1 MVAPAVRRLTRAAI
15 VLLMVAAP
23 TIWYACSESAPDS
36 PAGPSVVPSVLHR
49 GNVTD
54 LRGALAALR
63 RYAPELLNTPGV
75 VGTAV
80 TKLPAGRAGA
90 LILAERAGV
99 TRLPATLDG
108 VPVTVRVTGRIMA
121 FSDPT
126 RRIRPAQPGFSVGH
140 PLITAG
146 TIGAR
151 VRDALGRVYVLSN
164 NHVLA
169 NSNNASIGD
178 PEYQPGPYDGGTAA
192 DQIAT
197 LTDFQTISFASNGNN
212 TIDAAIA
219 LSSTDVL
226 DNAVPSDEGY
236 GMPNSTIY
244 GDADGDGFFDDRD
257 GLLGLDVQK
266 FGRTTHLTHGQIT
279 GVNATVIICY
289 QVSGCS
295 CVKSARYVDQLIIS
309 PGTFSGGGDSGS
321 LIVTDDGS
329 LNPVALLFAGS
340 SSVTIA
346 NRIDLVLNRFGVTID
361 GFAPPPPGPFTDL
374 AVTSA
379 SGPSTV
385 VNTTA
390 TVTVTVKNFGNQ
402 DVSGFDVALEDT
414 TDHVTVGTQTVAGL
428 VAGATTNLA
437 FAWTPS
443 SAGDHVLVGKHTL
456 SDDKASNNQRFAT
469 IPVAAAVTDVAV
481 SSISP
486 SGALIEGHV
495 VDVAVTVTNVGN
507 QNVASSFDVTLQDST
522 AGVTIGTQTVSGLAV
537 GARTTLTFGWDLTG
551 GTLGGH
557 TLVSTPTL
565 TGDNA

>member
-1 MVAPAVRRLTRAAI
+1 MVAVRTLTRAAS

-36 PAGPSVVPSVLHR
+36 PAGPSVRPSVLPR

-63 RYAPELLNTPGV
+63 RYALELLKTPGV

-80 TKLPAGRAGA
+80 TTLPDGRAGV
-90 LILAERAGV
+90 LILAERTGV
-99 TRLPATLDG
+99 TRLPDTLDG
-108 VPVTVRVTGRIMA
+108 VPVKVRVTGPIMA

-219 LSSTDVL
+219 LSNLDVL

-257 GLLGLDVQK
+257 GLLGLNVQK
-266 FGRTTHLTHGQIT
+266 YGRTTHLTHGQIT
-279 GVNATVIICY
+279 GVNATVIVCY
-289 QVSGCS
+289 EVSGFS
-295 CVKSARYVDQLIIS
+295 CVKSARYVDQLILS

-321 LIVTDDGS
+321 LIVTDDGN

-340 SSVTIA
+340 SSITIA
-346 NRIDLVLNRFGVTID
+346 NRIDLVLNRFGVMID
-361 GFAPPPPGPFTDL
+361 GFAPPPPGPLTDV
-374 AVTSA
+374 AVTGV
-379 SGPSTV
+379 SGPRSVV
-385 VNTTA
+385 VNKSA
-390 TVTVTVKNFGNQ
+390 AVTVTVKNFGNQ
-402 DVSGFDVALEDT
+402 DVSTFNVALEDT
-414 TDHVTVGTQTVAGL
+414 TGHMSVGTQTVAGL
-428 VAGATTNLA
+428 AAGATANAT
-437 FAWTPS
+437 FAWTPT
-443 SAGDHVLVGKHTL
+443 APGEHVLVGKHTL
-456 SDDKASNNQRFAT
+456 SDDRPSNDQRAVT
-469 IPVAAAVTDVAV
+469 IPVDPPVTDVAV
-481 SSISP
+481 TDFTG
-486 SGALIEGHV
+486 SGTVIVGHTV
-495 VDVAVTVTNVGN
+495 NVGVTVANVGN
-507 QNVASSFDVTLQDST
+507 QNVTS
-522 AGVTIGTQTVSGLAV
+522 
-537 GARTTLTFGWDLTG
+537 
-551 GTLGGH
+551 
-557 TLVSTPTL
+557 
-565 TGDNA
+565 